1 VYWCGAQGE
10 GTAVTTLQL
19 AGTAATA
26 GDADADAMTVGDD
39 VSETRQTHVVLG
51 SALGT
56 CLGGGGVQGGGLILL
71 NKVNLCMPTC
81 TKFLLLWYTHLG
93 SLTCTKTRQHTCLCA
108 H

>member
-1 VYWCGAQGE
+1 VYWSGPQGE

-19 AGTAATA
+19 AGTTA
-26 GDADADAMTVGDD
+26 GDADAMTVGDD

-71 NKVNLCMPTC
+71 NTVIFVCLHALYFCY
-81 TKFLLLWYTHLG
+81 FGYTH
-93 SLTCTKTRQHTCLCA
+93 
-108 H
+108 